1 MTDRLSEEVSRIVCI
16 YGIWPV
22 IQQLQPS
29 QANTK
34 INEQIQIQNYSTIT
48 P

>member
-16 YGIWPV
+16 CGIWPV
-22 IQQLQPS
+22 TKQLQPS
-29 QANTK
+29 QANRK
-34 INEQIQIQNYSTIT
+34 INEQIQIQNHSTII